1 MDTSKPE
8 PIEPLLTLDDVVA
21 YLGIP
26 KNTLY
31 RWRVDGEGP
40 RAMKIGKHLRYRR
53 SELEAW
59 LEKNTD
65 ERPAA

>member
-1 MDTSKPE
+1 MDDKQPSALD
-8 PIEPLLTLDDVVA
+8 PLLTLDDVVA

-53 SELEAW
+53 TELEAW
-59 LEKNTD
+59 LEANTD
-65 ERPAA
+65 ERPGR

>member
-1 MDTSKPE
+1 MDISKPE

>member
-1 MDTSKPE
+1 MDISKPG

-53 SELEAW
+53 TELEAW

>member
-1 MDTSKPE
+1 MDTSNPG

-31 RWRVDGEGP
+31 RWRVDGHGP
-40 RAMKIGKHLRYRR
+40 RAVRIGKHLRYRR
-53 SELEAW
+53 TELEAW
-59 LEKNTD
+59 LDANTD
-65 ERPAA
+65 ERPEL

>member
-1 MDTSKPE
+1 MDISKPE

-53 SELEAW
+53 TELEAW
-59 LEKNTD
+59 LEANTD

>member
-1 MDTSKPE
+1 MDISKPG

-53 SELEAW
+53 TELEAW
-59 LEKNTD
+59 LEANTD